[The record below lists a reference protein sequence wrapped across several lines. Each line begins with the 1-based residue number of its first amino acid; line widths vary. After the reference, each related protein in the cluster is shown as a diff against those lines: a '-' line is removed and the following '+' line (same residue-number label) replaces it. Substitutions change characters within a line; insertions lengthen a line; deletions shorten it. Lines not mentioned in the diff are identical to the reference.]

1 MIELKIGDIAPTFE
15 LLNQDGIKIS
25 LKDFIGKKV
34 ILYFYPKDNTP
45 GCTIEAC
52 DFSGDYEKFSEKNA
66 VIIGVSPDSVKSHT
80 NFIQK
85 YNLKHILLS
94 DSEKEVSKMY
104 GAWGL
109 KKNYGKEYEGIIRS
123 TFVIDEKG
131 KIIKIYKNVKAKNHA
146 QKVFEELCLC

>member
-45 GCTIEAC
+45 GCTMEAC

-66 VIIGVSPDSVKSHT
+66 AIIGISPDSVKSHT

>member
-1 MIELKIGDIAPTFE
+1 MELKIGDIAPTFE

-45 GCTIEAC
+45 GCTMEAC

-131 KIIKIYKNVKAKNHA
+131 KIIKIYKNVKAKNHV

>member
-1 MIELKIGDIAPTFE
+1 MELKIGDIAPTFE

-45 GCTIEAC
+45 GCTMEAC

-66 VIIGVSPDSVKSHT
+66 AIIGISPDSVKSHT

>member
-1 MIELKIGDIAPTFE
+1 MELKIGDIAPTFE

>member
-1 MIELKIGDIAPTFE
+1 MSELKIGDYAPAFE

-25 LKDFIGKKV
+25 LKDFIGKKI

-52 DFSGDYEKFSEKNA
+52 DFSENYEKFSEKNA
-66 VIIGVSPDSVKSHT
+66 VIIGISPDSVKSHT

-94 DSEKEVSKMY
+94 DSEKEISRIY
-104 GAWGL
+104 GAWGI

-146 QKVFEELCLC
+146 QKVLEEL